1 MRLSYNII
9 KKEKYKDNGNDN
21 YQVPIIIDGKD
32 IVIKKKSKPKVSE
45 YENSEDILKSQEI
58 INEAMREREEILNR
72 TNEEKDKIL
81 EEAKKSGFD
90 EGFKKGHSQGQK
102 QGYSDGYNESLNTIE
117 NAKQVL
123 KNSKVE
129 SLKYIESIEEDILKL
144 SVDIARNITKLI
156 IDESQDKIIN
166 MVKSAIEEFKN
177 EDLII
182 IRCHPSSKTYL
193 ENNIEKL
200 EEVSPNSKFTLLED
214 KCLEENGCFIEG
226 EVKTLDIQISTQ
238 IENIYNELK
247 KMRDDN
253 V

>member
-1 MRLSYNII
+1 M
-9 KKEKYKDNGNDN
+9 K
-21 YQVPIIIDGKD
+21 
-32 IVIKKKSKPKVSE
+32 
-45 YENSEDILKSQEI
+45 
-58 INEAMREREEILNR
+58 EREEILKS
-72 TNEEKDKIL
+72 TKEERNIIL
-81 EEAKKSGFD
+81 EEARKTGFD
-90 EGFKKGHSQGQK
+90 KGYEEGHSAGEK
-102 QGYSDGYNESLNTIE
+102 QGYSDGYNESLNIIE
-117 NAKQVL
+117 NANEVL

-129 SLKYIESIEEDILKL
+129 SIKYIESIEEDILKL
-144 SVDIARNITKLI
+144 SMDIARNITKLV
-156 IDESQDKIIN
+156 IDESSEKIIN

-214 KCLEENGCFIEG
+214 KSLEKNGCFIEG
-226 EVKTLDIQISTQ
+226 EAKTLDIQISTQ